1 MGNYIMKRE
10 TVTDVGQ
17 RIKDV
22 RLNLRLQQKEMA
34 AALQMA
40 PSYLSEIEGGKAN
53 PGPEFFL
60 KLVYEYKVNPN
71 YLFLGVGGMFLDQ
84 DLKIQEEEFD
94 LVGGDIDSLE
104 KLLWVIH
111 NSPYFRN
118 ALLSEASRIFLEN
131 EDIIIKSIQK
141 NKPRKEKKTD

>member
-1 MGNYIMKRE
+1 MGSYIMKRE

-34 AALQMA
+34 ASMQMA
-40 PSYLSEIEGGKAN
+40 PSYLSEIEAGKAN

-60 KLVYEYKVNPN
+60 KLAYEYNVNPN
-71 YLFLGVGGMFLDQ
+71 YLFLGVGRMFLDQ
-84 DLKIQEEEFD
+84 DLKIHEEEFN

-104 KLLWVIH
+104 KLFWVIH
-111 NSPYFRN
+111 HSPYFRN
-118 ALLSEASRIFLEN
+118 ALLSYASRMFLEN
-131 EDIIIKSIQK
+131 EAIIIKSIQQ
-141 NKPRKEKKTD
+141 NNPRKEIKTE